1 MYATVTDMIAR
12 FGEVQ
17 IVRLSNPEDRETSV
31 PDEAKVNTA
40 LEDATALIN
49 SYIRGRYLVPIAAP
63 PKDIVRAACVIAR
76 HDLADTERSS
86 PSDEMTK
93 GKAEVIKWLENI
105 AKEIVHLDIPLATV
119 TGGDSVG
126 SGPRI
131 SDRQRIVTSDTLR
144 GF

>member
-1 MYATVTDMIAR
+1 MYATVADMIAR

-17 IVRLSNPEDRETSV
+17 IVRLSNPEDRETTV
-31 PDEAKVNTA
+31 PNEEKVNVAIT
-40 LEDATALIN
+40 DATALIN
-49 SYIRGRYLVPIAAP
+49 SYIRGRYLVPIENP
-63 PKDIVRAACVIAR
+63 PKDIVRAACVVAR

-86 PSDEMTK
+86 PTEEMTR

-105 AKEIVHLDIPLATV
+105 AKEIVHLDIPMATV
-119 TGGDSVG
+119 TGADSVG

-131 SDRQRIVTSDTLR
+131 SDRERIVTFDTLR

>member
-17 IVRLSNPEDRETSV
+17 IVRLSNPEDRETTT

-40 LEDATALIN
+40 IVDATALIN

-63 PKDIVRAACVIAR
+63 PQDIVRATCVIAR
-76 HDLADTERSS
+76 YDLADTERSS
-86 PSDEMTK
+86 PTDEMTK

-105 AKEIVHLDIPLATV
+105 AKEVVHLDIPLATV
-119 TGGDSVG
+119 TGAEHVG
-126 SGPRI
+126 SGPRV
-131 SDRQRIVTSDTLR
+131 SDRERFMTLDNLR